1 MTWYYNPSA
10 ETVDVYD
17 HTGTLVRES
26 VGFSSTWS
34 DVPEPVYDCMADA
47 AREAAAGGNLEY
59 AAEVFGD
66 AIADDIEEGQ
76 P

>member
-1 MTWYYNPSA
+1 MTWMFSPTGDTLN
-10 ETVDVYD
+10 VYD

-26 VGFSSTWS
+26 VSFSGSWS
-34 DVPEPVYDCMADA
+34 DVPEPVYNTMADA
-47 AREAAAGGNLEY
+47 AREAAARGDLGY
-59 AAEVFGD
+59 AAKVFAD